1 MKALNVA
8 LLVTFAYG
16 LVNYLFMRAI
26 LVKLAGVLERL
37 LWYL

>member
-26 LVKLAGVLERL
+26 MAKLTAVLEGL